1 MSRTKPKMNK
11 SNCTLGSLTAGTAGF
26 IEKSTNADIYWTKTL
41 PGLLFGREVCLD
53 VLHLPVAD
61 PEGLGEDVGGHG
73 RRGAEE
79 RHGDLL
85 RALELAVEGG
95 DDGGGAVPPVL
106 LEVDEAAREDE
117 DVPHGDRLGEE
128 LVGGGDEADLERALE
143 DEDDLGGARG
153 SRLNQRSLPSIPL
166 LQSSE
171 KKNWG
176 EHRDTSL
183 VFPGFQA
190 ELEESDL
197 IIAIK
202 SKQTDGAPVV
212 PTATGLLTKLTSGQR
227 YENATYFI
235 LRLILIKCG
244 SLLLATYP
252 RKLLL
257 PSSYSSSSMFRL
269 RLFFCK
275 EIG

>member
-11 SNCTLGSLTAGTAGF
+11 SNCTLRSLTAGTAGF
-26 IEKSTNADIYWTKTL
+26 IEKPTNADIYWKTKTL
-41 PGLLFGREVCLD
+41 PGILLGREVCLD

-61 PEGLGEDVGGHG
+61 LEGLGEDVGGHG

-85 RALELAVEGG
+85 RALELAVEAG

-117 DVPHGDRLGEE
+117 DVPHGEGLGEE
-128 LVGGGDEADLERALE
+128 LVGGGDEADLESALE

-153 SRLNQRSLPSIPL
+153 SRLNRRSLPSIPS

-171 KKNWG
+171 KTNWG

-197 IIAIK
+197 TAIK
-202 SKQTDGAPVV
+202 SEQTDGAPVV
-212 PTATGLLTKLTSGQR
+212 PTATGLLAKLDQR
-227 YENATYFI
+227 PTI
-235 LRLILIKCG
+235 
-244 SLLLATYP
+244 
-252 RKLLL
+252 RK
-257 PSSYSSSSMFRL
+257 
-269 RLFFCK
+269 
-275 EIG
+275 